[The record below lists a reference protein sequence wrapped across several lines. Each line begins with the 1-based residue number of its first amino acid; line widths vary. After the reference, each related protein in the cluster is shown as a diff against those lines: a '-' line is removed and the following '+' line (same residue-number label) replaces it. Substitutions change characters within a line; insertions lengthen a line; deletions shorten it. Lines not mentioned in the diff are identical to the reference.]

1 MLWTDPCQHFY
12 TFYST
17 GAPGLSVTSYL
28 ITGNEG
34 GSVSFQCYY
43 DRYYDTNVKYWC
55 RGYVWSSCK
64 EIQRSSEK
72 HRDENK
78 VSISDDRT
86 QGIFT
91 VTVRRLEKKDA
102 DWYWCGIERVGTD
115 EGILLNLQVADA
127 TSTTTTCQPT
137 TEQTSTSDPTSTE
150 AQQPESTS
158 PPADTSDNN
167 QGSQKKEG
175 PERMGT
181 IFTLQLVDSSD
192 CDKWNSSAPPDPYCH
207 LHKKDQ

>member
-1 MLWTDPCQHFY
+1 MEYLLLLAVLAP
-12 TFYST
+12 T

-127 TSTTTTCQPT
+127 ATSTTTTCQPT